1 MPFSSPTTAS
11 GISQRSLN
19 AHSICWPLPSDLYSS
34 AGHDSRVLFAPTV
47 DSLELLG
54 AHLFSGQIS
63 RKGPSRFG
71 FPVSQPNIKFRF
83 SPLGI
88 TPQLM
93 LRSRSV
99 ALFPGN
105 TDRIPLPVNRL
116 IQIIITR
123 RSVRTSPLTME
134 IRGLPQNRGC
144 PKT

>member
-1 MPFSSPTTAS
+1 
-11 GISQRSLN
+11 
-19 AHSICWPLPSDLYSS
+19 
-34 AGHDSRVLFAPTV
+34 V

-116 IQIIITR
+116 IQIIITG

-134 IRGLPQNRGC
+134 IRGLPQNMMFLRHKSNLAPRFLAGSDIVAHLLKVESSHC
-144 PKT
+144 T